1 MESGHLS
8 EEKIPVVYI
17 LSTGRSGSTLLDL
30 LLGSSEKTWTL
41 GEAQI
46 LPWELRENRQPC
58 GCGVKVEKCDFWRSV
73 LPNIPI
79 GEGTY
84 PIEHFRETHTSAKA
98 FRWHILSSLLF
109 NHRDENLRK
118 AAQEYGDLNAK
129 YFSEVRAE
137 VESRTNREIRW
148 LVDASKD
155 PYRLLWLD
163 ASNRFDLRVVFLTKC
178 PQAYAYSRIKSSN
191 TARLKMISHATVSWT
206 LINAL
211 MYFVCRQR
219 FQSRFI
225 HLHYRDLAANPDAH
239 RSWFQKWL
247 DTPFP
252 TWHPT
257 VIREYGNHGIAG
269 NQMRW
274 RNDPIRL
281 DEAWKHQLSLLE
293 KMLARGL
300 ALPVAKILG
309 Y

>member
-1 MESGHLS
+1 MESDRLS

-30 LLGSSEKTWTL
+30 LLGSSENTWTL

-58 GCGVKVEKCDFWRSV
+58 GCGVQVAECEFWRNV
-73 LPNIPI
+73 LPNLPI

-137 VESRTNREIRW
+137 AESRTNREIQW

-155 PYRLLWLD
+155 HYRLLWLD
-163 ASNRFDLRVVFLTKC
+163 ASDRFDLRVVFLTKS
-178 PQAYAYSRIKSSN
+178 PQAYAYSRIKSSSVGRLRM
-191 TARLKMISHATVSWT
+191 TAHATVSWT

-211 MYFVCRQR
+211 MYLICRRR
-219 FQSRFI
+219 FQSRFR
-225 HLHYRDLAANPDAH
+225 HVHYRDIAAAPDVY
-239 RSWFQKWL
+239 RTRFEEWL
-247 DTPFP
+247 DVAFP
-252 TWHPT
+252 TWHST
-257 VIREYGNHGIAG
+257 AIREYENHGISG
-269 NQMRW
+269 NHMRLE
-274 RNDPIRL
+274 NTPIRL
-281 DEAWKHQLSLLE
+281 DEAWKHQLTSLE
-293 KMLARGL
+293 KSLAQGL
-300 ALPVAKILG
+300 SFPLAQILG

>member
-1 MESGHLS
+1 MESDNPA
-8 EEKIPVVYI
+8 EEKIPVVYV
-17 LSTGRSGSTLLDL
+17 LSTGRSGSTLLEL
-30 LLGSSEKTWTL
+30 LLGSSENTWTL

-46 LPWELRENRQPC
+46 LPWELKENRHPC
-58 GCGVKVEKCDFWRSV
+58 GCGAPVAECDFWREV
-73 LPNIPI
+73 LPDIPV
-79 GEGTY
+79 GEGSY
-84 PIEHFRETHTSAKA
+84 PIEHFRESHTSSKA

-109 NHRDENLRK
+109 GHRDASMR
-118 AAQEYGDLNAK
+118 AGIREYGDVNAK

-137 VESRTNREIRW
+137 AENRTDNEIRW

-155 PYRLLWLD
+155 HYRLLWLD
-163 ASNRFDLRVVFLTKC
+163 ASDRFDLRVVFLTKS

-191 TARLKMISHATVSWT
+191 TARLKMTSHATVSWT

-274 RNDPIRL
+274 SNDPIRL
-281 DEAWKHQLSLLE
+281 DEAWTHQLTSLE
-293 KMLARGL
+293 KGLARGL
-300 ALPVAKILG
+300 SPPLAGVLG